1 MKVRHVKL
9 SWKRKIYSLTVSLE
23 KTESNIQLREFDTGL
38 IGMRLQKLKN
48 KLGKILYTV
57 FSGL

>member
-1 MKVRHVKL
+1 MLNYPGREKFIHSL
-9 SWKRKIYSLTVSLE
+9 FLWKT
-23 KTESNIQLREFDTGL
+23 TESNIQLREFDTGL

-48 KLGKILYTV
+48 KLRKILYTV